1 MALVRIAVLECDTP
15 IPRVRAKYGVYS
27 DIFRNLLQTA
37 ANNLHPA
44 PKLSF
49 TAYDVVNGTE
59 YPELE
64 IVDAILLSGSKYNS
78 YDDDEWILALIDF
91 VKKVLTQKRVRL
103 IGVCFGHQIISRALG
118 SDLNVCPNKKGWE
131 LSVIDTLLSP
141 RGKQIFGVPKIVS
154 IFSFTYTV

>member
-91 VKKVLTQKRVRL
+91 VKK
-103 IGVCFGHQIISRALG
+103 S
-118 SDLNVCPNKKGWE
+118 
-131 LSVIDTLLSP
+131 
-141 RGKQIFGVPKIVS
+141 
-154 IFSFTYTV
+154 TYTKAGTPYRCLFRTSDNKSCIGK